1 MRARVGTAGRAPAG
15 ARNPRRCARGWSY
28 RLLTSP
34 LPTRHGVRALSRRDP
49 SRARAHARDLA
60 HARRSRQH
68 EVMNEKPRCS
78 AVLRSGAPC
87 RSVATS
93 GAEFCSPHL
102 ALAAEFGE
110 DALRRGDYPR
120 RRRSSAL
127 VRVSPGNDAPEAA
140 IPAASG
146 GNGNGSVSP
155 ADVRP
160 RLAEAAAANL
170 SELERVLV
178 ETATGANRQVWTT
191 IDCKHCG
198 REGRYEIDV
207 PDNRVR
213 LDAVEK
219 LLQQGLGRAR
229 EAEESRVPRLPD
241 SPAAVRADVV
251 VATSNDS
258 PTCSCRGDRCR
269 R

>member
-1 MRARVGTAGRAPAG
+1 V
-15 ARNPRRCARGWSY
+15 CA
-28 RLLTSP
+28 
-34 LPTRHGVRALSRRDP
+34 
-49 SRARAHARDLA
+49 
-60 HARRSRQH
+60 
-68 EVMNEKPRCS
+68 
-78 AVLRSGAPC
+78 AVLQSARC

-93 GAEFCSPHL
+93 GSDFCVPQL
-102 ALAAEFGE
+102 ALAAEYGE
-110 DALRRGDYPR
+110 EALRRGDYPR

-140 IPAASG
+140 TPAAPG

-178 ETATGANRQVWTT
+178 ETATGANRQVWAT
-191 IDCKHCG
+191 IGCKHCG

-229 EAEESRVPRLPD
+229 EAEESRVPRLPE
-241 SPAAVRADVV
+241 SAAAVERMSWSDQKRLADVLLV
-251 VATSNDS
+251 EEITAVSDDGGEALVRARVGALSEDGRRLLRDALAVA
-258 PTCSCRGDRCR
+258 
-269 R
+269 